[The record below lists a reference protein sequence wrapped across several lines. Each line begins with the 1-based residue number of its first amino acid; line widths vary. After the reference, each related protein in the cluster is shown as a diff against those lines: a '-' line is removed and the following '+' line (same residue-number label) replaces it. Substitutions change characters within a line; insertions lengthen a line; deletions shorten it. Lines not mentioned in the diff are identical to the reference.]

1 MSKQFKVGLFVIAG
15 LVLMGASVFLIGK
28 TRQLWEP
35 KISYSTAFNDVAG
48 LKPGAPVRMGGLDVG
63 QVNSLHHGS
72 DPKDGRIFVS
82 LSIEKKEAARIRE
95 CTEAMR
101 RATPPCVDT
110 VAHVGNKGL
119 LGDKMIELS
128 LGSPDAQPLDP
139 NQLIPSEEPADM
151 FAAANRVAAAAQQ
164 AIEKLEPL
172 AQSLG
177 DPKLAAD
184 IKGSA
189 ADVHSLLDSMVHGDG
204 TMHRLFYDHREADEL
219 DQLLANTNRTT
230 DHLNA
235 TLSDLQEISTRVKQG
250 PGIAHALIYDGDMS
264 KDTAGMMSE
273 LHQDLKAVRE
283 GNGIAHALLYG
294 DDSSQHVMANL
305 NAMSDD
311 LRAIVLGVRQG
322 KGTIGGL
329 LVDPTVYEDLKSA
342 IGNVERNEVLR
353 ALVRYSIKADEQR
366 KP

>member
-1 MSKQFKVGLFVIAG
+1 MSRQFKVGLFVIAG
-15 LVLMGASVFLIGK
+15 LALTVAAVFLIGN
-28 TRQLWEP
+28 TRALWEP
-35 KISYSTAFNDVAG
+35 KMTYRTAFQDVAG

-63 QVNSLHHGS
+63 QVTGLHHGS

-82 LSIEKKEAARIRE
+82 LAIEKKEAARIR
-95 CTEAMR
+95 T
-101 RATPPCVDT
+101 DT
-110 VAHVGNKGL
+110 VARVGNKGL
-119 LGDKMIELS
+119 LGDKMIELG
-128 LGSPDAQPLDP
+128 LGSPEAAALEPG
-139 NQLIPSEEPADM
+139 QLMASEEPADM
-151 FAAANRVAAAAQQ
+151 FAAANRVAAAAQE

-189 ADVHSLLDSMVHGDG
+189 TDVHALLDSMVHGDG

-219 DQLLANTNRTT
+219 DQLLVNTNHTT
-230 DHLNA
+230 ARLNETLADIQDITTHL
-235 TLSDLQEISTRVKQG
+235 RQG
-250 PGIAHALIYDGDMS
+250 PGIAHALVYDGEIS

-273 LHQDLKAVRE
+273 LHQDLKAIRE
-283 GNGIAHALLYG
+283 GNGIAHAVLYG

-311 LRAIVLGVRQG
+311 LRAIVSGVRQG

-329 LVDPTVYEDLKSA
+329 LVDPTVYEDIKSA
-342 IGNVERNEVLR
+342 VGNVERNEVLR

>member
-1 MSKQFKVGLFVIAG
+1 MSRQLRVGIFVIAG
-15 LVLMGASVFLIGK
+15 IALTVAAIFLIGSTQALFESK
-28 TRQLWEP
+28 VGYR
-35 KISYSTAFNDVAG
+35 TAFKDVAG
-48 LKPGAPVRMGGLDVG
+48 LKPGAPIRMGGLDVG
-63 QVNSLHHGS
+63 QVTGVQHGS
-72 DPKDGRIFVS
+72 DTKDQRIFVS
-82 LSIEKKEAARIRE
+82 LSIEKKESARIR
-95 CTEAMR
+95 T
-101 RATPPCVDT
+101 DT
-110 VAHVGNKGL
+110 IARIGNKGL
-119 LGDKMIELS
+119 LGDKMIELG
-128 LGSPDAQPLDP
+128 LGSSEAAQLDP
-139 NQLIPSEEPADM
+139 RELMPSEEPADM

-189 ADVHSLLDSMVHGDG
+189 GDVHALLDSMVHGDG
-204 TMHRLFYDHREADEL
+204 TMHRLFYDHREADQL
-219 DQLLANTNRTT
+219 DMLLANATHATAN
-230 DHLNA
+230 LNDV
-235 TLSDLQEISTRVKQG
+235 LEDVKDVSTHVKQG
-250 PGIAHALIYDGDMS
+250 PGIAHALVYDGEIS
-264 KDTAGMMSE
+264 KDTAGTMNE
-273 LHQDLKAVRE
+273 IHQDLKAIRE
-283 GNGIAHALLYG
+283 GNGIAHAVLYG
-294 DDSSQHVMANL
+294 DDSTQHVMANL

-311 LRAIVLGVRQG
+311 LRSIVSGIRQG